1 MYFYYKLNTLNIHGL
16 SFLSAVCKITLI
28 FDSAWCVSSTL
39 GRREIQNYLL
49 DLKAKKVWEPSVYWY
64 EDRGVIIY
72 GDQWTQH
79 EPASLWKSG
88 QLLIPVTEKK
98 TGRETVGGVQEAAV
112 LEYLNMGE
120 IW

>member
-1 MYFYYKLNTLNIHGL
+1 MRDVFSQLRVAGRHKISLLGL
-16 SFLSAVCKITLI
+16 
-28 FDSAWCVSSTL
+28 
-39 GRREIQNYLL
+39 E
-49 DLKAKKVWEPSVYWY
+49 AKKVWEPLVYWY
-64 EDRGVIIY
+64 EDCSFIIY